1 MKFALQIETTKNVPA
16 EKVLTFNSFQ
26 TSTIFLLLSTFLSRV
41 KNLVANLIQKFWVEL
56 KGFLTICGRAFCG
69 FSVCRLLLLELANS
83 RRLSAQTVVHAK
95 VLLQVKAPENK
106 NRFEIKPYLR
116 KKMYSYLTIVF
127 IFLLLNNLLSLRTRF
142 FRIKMKQVSCK
153 QIIQLSLIDFH

>member
-1 MKFALQIETTKNVPA
+1 MALQIETTKNVPA

-41 KNLVANLIQKFWVEL
+41 KKNLVANLIQKFRVEL
-56 KGFLTICGRAFCG
+56 KGFLTICGRTFCG
-69 FSVCRLLLLELANS
+69 FFVCRLLLLELANS

-106 NRFEIKPYLR
+106 NRFEIKSYFR
-116 KKMYSYLTIVF
+116 KKCI
-127 IFLLLNNLLSLRTRF
+127 
-142 FRIKMKQVSCK
+142 
-153 QIIQLSLIDFH
+153 LI